1 MKRIPLI
8 PVLLVVVTLLCA
20 PALDHGTA
28 WADPD
33 DSIHRPDASRVTSD
47 QILDPTGS
55 PDDDNGGDPDTAG
68 DGFGYTDQTGLL
80 GYRTAGTDESRDGVW
95 TEFILMILNHISLL
109 R

>member
-1 MKRIPLI
+1 MREECGPRWERKTR
-8 PVLLVVVTLLCA
+8 VRA
-20 PALDHGTA
+20 PALDHATA

-33 DSIHRPDASRVTSD
+33 DGIHRSGDGRSNAD

-55 PDDDNGGDPDTAG
+55 PDDDSDGDPDTAG

-80 GYRTAGTDESRDGVW
+80 GSRSAGAGDSRDGVW
-95 TEFILMILNHISLL
+95 AEFILMLLNHIQLL